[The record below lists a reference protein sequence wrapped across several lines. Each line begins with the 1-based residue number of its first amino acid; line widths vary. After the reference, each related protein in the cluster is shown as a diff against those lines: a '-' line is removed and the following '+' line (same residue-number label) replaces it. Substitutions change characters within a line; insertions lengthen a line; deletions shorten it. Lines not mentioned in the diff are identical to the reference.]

1 MNAKTKTS
9 DSHPNSVPGLTAD
22 PARQDVWFTLRT
34 DGVTGTGTE
43 SDPFDV
49 SMRAEIPLP
58 ISSLTFTGRE
68 AAVNT
73 RAPHGYNEH
82 DVVVIAG
89 VTGSGASRFNGR
101 FSIYAAGGSTFKYA
115 MVQQPLEP
123 AGIT

>member
-22 PARQDVWFTLRT
+22 PARQDVWFALRT
-34 DGVTGTGTE
+34 DGVTGTGSE

-68 AAVNT
+68 ATVNT
-73 RAPHGYNEH
+73 RAPRSEERRVGKSG
-82 DVVVIAG
+82 DRGG
-89 VTGSGASRFNGR
+89 VRDTSEIG
-101 FSIYAAGGSTFKYA
+101 
-115 MVQQPLEP
+115 
-123 AGIT
+123 